1 MPYKNREQFNKY
13 MRDYM
18 KRQRRLH
25 AQAKRQMQADLKS
38 MENLRRNFPTAY
50 QLLFGKQKRRK

>member
-1 MPYKNREQFNKY
+1 MPYKDGKRY
-13 MRDYM
+13 RDYM
-18 KRQRRLH
+18 RNYMKNQRRLH

-50 QLLFGKQKRRK
+50 QLLFGKKSRRK